1 MEDEEKEI
9 DFDPI
14 PGRDCLTPEV
24 PYLYFCFYFQ
34 QDPNLRSQGSLLV
47 RITL

>member
-24 PYLYFCFYFQ
+24 PYLYFQ